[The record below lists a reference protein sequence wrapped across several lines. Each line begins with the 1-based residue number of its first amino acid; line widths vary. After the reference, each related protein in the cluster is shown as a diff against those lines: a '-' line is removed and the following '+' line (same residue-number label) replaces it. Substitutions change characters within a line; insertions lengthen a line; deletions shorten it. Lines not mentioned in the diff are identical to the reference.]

1 MFLNAMLKFFRVTL
15 KGEKIFKNLSG
26 RNLKSI
32 SKNENAN
39 LIGRIDKT

>member
-1 MFLNAMLKFFRVTL
+1 MLKFFLVTL

-26 RNLKSI
+26 KNLKKT
-32 SKNENAN
+32 SKNKNAD